1 MKHIYYH
8 GLLSVKEIVLPLEEF
23 KLQRKKVREGYRTIF
38 CVVFGA
44 ILLLMFVGFTLW
56 SIPAVNIYRSIET
69 GEVVKVE
76 TREGSVTNPSRI
88 KEVLSGRYDGVTYYV
103 P

>member
-1 MKHIYYH
+1 MKHIH
-8 GLLSVKEIVLPLEEF
+8 GLLSVEGIILPLEEF
-23 KLQRKKVREGYRTIF
+23 KLQRKKAWKRRLKVWLTVFWGIF
-38 CVVFGA
+38 
-44 ILLLMFVGFTLW
+44 LLMFVGFTLW
-56 SIPAVNIYRSIET
+56 SMPPAVNIYRSLAT

>member
-1 MKHIYYH
+1 MTHIY
-8 GLLSVKEIVLPLEEF
+8 GFLSVEGIILPLEEF
-23 KLQRKKVREGYRTIF
+23 KLQRKKAWKRRLIVLGK
-38 CVVFGA
+38 VFGG
-44 ILLLMFVGFTLW
+44 IFLVGVFIALW
-56 SIPAVNIYRSIET
+56 PIMPPAVNIYRSLAT